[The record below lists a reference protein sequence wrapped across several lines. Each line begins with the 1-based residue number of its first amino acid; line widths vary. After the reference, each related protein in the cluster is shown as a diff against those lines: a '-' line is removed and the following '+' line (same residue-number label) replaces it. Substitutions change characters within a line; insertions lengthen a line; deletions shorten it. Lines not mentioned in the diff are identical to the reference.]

1 MGKIYQDSGFR
12 GFFRGLSILLL
23 RDSVPFGFYFLLFEW
38 MRREGKRKK
47 FESQIFVD
55 LVCGGLAGSIT
66 WLSVMPLDVIKT
78 CVQADLKEKAPI
90 MKKTAELWR
99 TEGMRGF
106 FKGTRPLIIRAFLVN
121 AVTFCIYVQTLELIK
136 SVHFNTN

>member
-1 MGKIYQDSGFR
+1 MCNKAHKELTGLWDCLGKIYQDSGFR

-78 CVQADLKEKAPI
+78 CVQADLKEKGPI
-90 MKKTAELWR
+90 MKNIYRFTIINVWHIV
-99 TEGMRGF
+99 T
-106 FKGTRPLIIRAFLVN
+106 LIIAL
-121 AVTFCIYVQTLELIK
+121 
-136 SVHFNTN
+136 S